1 MFRFAD
7 RVDSRILGDSEFVKG
22 IKSEL
27 VTRPHYGNEPLKRNR
42 RLSIRRMH
50 IKDLAEKV

>member
-27 VTRPHYGNEPLKRNR
+27 VTKSHSGNEPLKRNR
-42 RLSIRRMH
+42 RLSSRRMH